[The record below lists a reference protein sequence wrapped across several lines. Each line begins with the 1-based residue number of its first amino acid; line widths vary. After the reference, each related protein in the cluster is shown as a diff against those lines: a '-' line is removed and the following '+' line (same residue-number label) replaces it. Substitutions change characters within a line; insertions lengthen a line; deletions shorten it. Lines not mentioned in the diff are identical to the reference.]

1 MKKSFICLFAA
12 SVVIFSFSSC
22 GGKKAKEEAA
32 KVEEAAV
39 AAGSVSKSLLT
50 EELKQEVLLFLKDMP
65 DSDIP
70 NKVASGEIEISVGD
84 MKYMLA
90 PAAAADLTTKSQKAR
105 ALGIYLAD
113 FNLLTLTGQP
123 TKEVAAA
130 MTKLVTDL
138 NITFVQSII
147 NEELPKGAS
156 AEESKLFY
164 HNQEDKLI
172 TAFADNDKM
181 DVAMEVI
188 GGLSAQYA
196 CVYANPS
203 LVVKGD
209 ATSAGLSENM
219 ERRFTLLLE
228 VAADLSEYYP
238 DLKTLGIVLSPMVTK
253 VSSIST
259 ARNNNSQILAIRDQ
273 LLK

>member
-1 MKKSFICLFAA
+1 M
-12 SVVIFSFSSC
+12 
-22 GGKKAKEEAA
+22 
-32 KVEEAAV
+32 EEAAV